1 MKEITCTI
9 TKKLA
14 VLSEK
19 ENGYSK
25 QVNMVSWNNADPKL
39 DLREW
44 SPDGKCMKGLTLNEE
59 EGRKLYEA
67 LCTLYGAGQE

>member
-1 MKEITCTI
+1 MEKITCTI

-19 ENGYSK
+19 DNGYTK
-25 QVNMVSWNNADPKL
+25 QVNMVSWNEKDAKL
-39 DLREW
+39 DIREW
-44 SPDGKCMKGLTLNEE
+44 SPTGKSMKGVTLNDE

-67 LCTLYGAGQE
+67 LCKIYGETE